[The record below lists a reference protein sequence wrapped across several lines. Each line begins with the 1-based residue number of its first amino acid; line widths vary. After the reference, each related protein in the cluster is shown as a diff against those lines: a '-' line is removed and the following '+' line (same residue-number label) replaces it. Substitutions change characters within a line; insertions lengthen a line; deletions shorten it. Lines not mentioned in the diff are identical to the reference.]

1 MSLSAEG
8 RFIICD
14 GEGCS
19 SRAAVP
25 VDLRP
30 LLGPDRTTAQSNGWL
45 FVARRGKQR
54 HFCPDC
60 LPLYLELEYKSELGY
75 KSDAE
80 NKSEAEKEPNH
91 V

>member
-1 MSLSAEG
+1 MSLSPDG
-8 RFIICD
+8 RYIICD
-14 GEGCS
+14 GEGCLAW
-19 SRAAVP
+19 AAVP
-25 VDLRP
+25 VALRP

-60 LPLYLELEYKSELGY
+60 LPLYLES
-75 KSDAE
+75 
-80 NKSEAEKEPNH
+80 EKEPIH